1 MIASIFLTRGSLPA
15 YHMHG
20 TRKKRHGLM
29 LQCGECN
36 FPAKPLPHFAGNRA
50 VNMKKAIIL
59 SAGQGSRLGHLTDN
73 KPKCLIEFNG
83 RTLLDRQLDALAANS
98 IDEVVVVTG
107 FRDDQIEGALARR
120 GDIGPRVRTV
130 YNPFYKVADNLGS
143 LFVAREEI
151 AGDVL
156 VWNGDT
162 LVSEE
167 LMARVVGNQTQD
179 GICVT
184 IDRKDGYDEDDM
196 KVVVDDAGR
205 LHAIGKRLDLAEVNA
220 ESIGLLAFRGAG
232 AQTFRHAIERA
243 IRTSEGTT
251 IWYLRVIHQ
260 IAQEA
265 PVWTLDINGHE
276 WGEVDFPEDVESAQ
290 ALTARWDAIRKPVA
304 A

>member
-1 MIASIFLTRGSLPA
+1 
-15 YHMHG
+15 
-20 TRKKRHGLM
+20 
-29 LQCGECN
+29 
-36 FPAKPLPHFAGNRA
+36 
-50 VNMKKAIIL
+50 
-59 SAGQGSRLGHLTDN
+59 
-73 KPKCLIEFNG
+73 
-83 RTLLDRQLDALAANS
+83 
-98 IDEVVVVTG
+98 VTG
-107 FRDDQIEGALARR
+107 FRDDQIEAALARR
-120 GDIGPRVRTV
+120 GDMGPRVRTV

-143 LFVAREEI
+143 LFVAKHEI
-151 AGDVL
+151 EGDTL

-167 LMARVVGNQTQD
+167 LMGRVIGNYGQE

-196 KVVVDDAGR
+196 KVVVDGAGR
-205 LHAIGKRLDLAEVNA
+205 LHAIGKRLDLADVNA
-220 ESIGLLAFRGAG
+220 ESIGLLAFRGSG

-290 ALTARWDAIRKPVA
+290 ALTVRWDAARKPKA